1 VLVGGAVLAF
11 AGAVVALVPVR
22 ESDIDHEGA
31 AHAGDTVAAG
41 V

>member
-1 VLVGGAVLAF
+1 VVEKVGGHGRGRVD
-11 AGAVVALVPVR
+11 